1 MFKASVPVV
10 EPAPDAVDHPA
21 VPTEPVPLSVL
32 ELDLPAP
39 TTGWLIE
46 LDRRNIEIV
55 LDDLGRTSIARADAK
70 MLLHEQ
76 RENERRQREAAEAR
90 DRAAVEADKAW
101 RSQLS
106 RGVSWLDMPPGVAPA
121 AAMLAVDEDSRVS
134 VREQLLQQEL
144 AHLSNGG

>member
-70 MLLHEQ
+70 MLLDEQ